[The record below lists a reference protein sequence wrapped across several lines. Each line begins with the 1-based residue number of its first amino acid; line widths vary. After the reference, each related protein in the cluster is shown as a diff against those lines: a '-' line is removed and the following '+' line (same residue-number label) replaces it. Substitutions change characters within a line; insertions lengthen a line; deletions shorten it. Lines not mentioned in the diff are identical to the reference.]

1 MAGLGPEPVSHGSS
15 PSLPLPS
22 VGTVGQWDWLAI
34 KRVLRFRLCVAPLS
48 LTPLCGNG
56 CGLGRGGQR
65 GAYSP
70 SAAPDVLPLSQE
82 GGWRER
88 GK

>member
-1 MAGLGPEPVSHGSS
+1 M
-15 PSLPLPS
+15 
-22 VGTVGQWDWLAI
+22 GTVGQWDWLGI

-48 LTPLCGNG
+48 LTPLYGDG
-56 CGLGRGGQR
+56 YGLGRGGQR

-70 SAAPDVLPLSQE
+70 SAAPDPLPLSQE
-82 GGWRER
+82 GGWRKR